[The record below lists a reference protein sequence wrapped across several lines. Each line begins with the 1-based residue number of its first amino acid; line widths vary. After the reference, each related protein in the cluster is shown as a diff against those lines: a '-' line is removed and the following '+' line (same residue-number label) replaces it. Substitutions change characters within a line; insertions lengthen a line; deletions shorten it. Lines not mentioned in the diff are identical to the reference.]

1 MTLLSLTYT
10 FYTLTFIEYN
20 SYNKKTKQKY
30 FPQEHKIKAVKF
42 QNKLKEYKARVLWPL
57 FRYNRHVISSQDVSR
72 CKNITRNQLIIYSDM
87 PSYPCLADF
96 PPLSS
101 HQMESKH
108 TRVLPSCEALQD
120 FDYDTQPPASRL
132 LLACFKQ
139 TLLPSRLSVSI
150 FCTCANSLGNSSCF
164 ACEFS

>member
-1 MTLLSLTYT
+1 
-10 FYTLTFIEYN
+10 
-20 SYNKKTKQKY
+20 
-30 FPQEHKIKAVKF
+30 
-42 QNKLKEYKARVLWPL
+42 
-57 FRYNRHVISSQDVSR
+57 
-72 CKNITRNQLIIYSDM
+72 M

-164 ACEFS
+164 ACEFSWYNRARQIYVHVPVLRLLYDHVIFLHYDIYLLDMKRSVKRWHIQILKLKCMEILSTKC

>member
-1 MTLLSLTYT
+1 
-10 FYTLTFIEYN
+10 
-20 SYNKKTKQKY
+20 
-30 FPQEHKIKAVKF
+30 
-42 QNKLKEYKARVLWPL
+42 
-57 FRYNRHVISSQDVSR
+57 
-72 CKNITRNQLIIYSDM
+72 M

-164 ACEFS
+164 ACEFSWYNRARQIYVHVPVLRLLYDHVIFLHYYIYLLDMKRSVKRWHIQILKLKCMEILSTKC

>member
-1 MTLLSLTYT
+1 
-10 FYTLTFIEYN
+10 
-20 SYNKKTKQKY
+20 
-30 FPQEHKIKAVKF
+30 
-42 QNKLKEYKARVLWPL
+42 
-57 FRYNRHVISSQDVSR
+57 
-72 CKNITRNQLIIYSDM
+72 M

-139 TLLPSRLSVSI
+139 TLLPSCLSVSI

-164 ACEFS
+164 ACEFSWYNRARQIYVHVPVLRLLYDHVIFFTLLYLSPWYEEICIKMTHSNFKVKMYGNFIYEMLVYS